1 MTFIGSIFAVLFIV
15 SLFISVGGILIKIQ
29 PRCEDGMWAV
39 SLIMMVVGGATLFCV
54 SLMLICGFP
63 SVCQARHMLNLEKSI
78 VRLESGVPDVVGVE
92 ESATLK
98 EALARS
104 KERFQ
109 KDYLQEMVRMSP
121 SDWEAYETLKKNE
134 EERNE

>member
-1 MTFIGSIFAVLFIV
+1 MTFVGSIFTVLFIV
-15 SLFISVGGILIKIQ
+15 SLFITVGGILIKIQ
-29 PRCEDGMWAV
+29 PRCRGGMWAV
-39 SLIMMVVGGATLFCV
+39 SLTMMAIGGSALFYV
-54 SLMLICGFP
+54 SLALICGFP
-63 SVCQARHMLNLEKSI
+63 SVCQARHMLSLEKSI